1 MTQTGSARFEGDS
14 WDLASSVGL
23 TATMVAAAR
32 AVAGR
37 APGALVNDQFAEPLV
52 RAVGVDFFVR
62 MASGELDPD
71 ELAEDEANGLRRF
84 ADAMAIRTHYFDN
97 FFLDATR
104 AGIRQAVILASGL
117 DSRAYRLRWP
127 AGTIVFEV
135 DQPQVID
142 FKTTTLAG
150 LGAAPTTDRRTVAV
164 DLRDD
169 WPTALQKAGFDN
181 AQRTAWIAEGL
192 LGYLSAEA
200 QDRLLDQITAQSVPG
215 SQFATEVLRDINR
228 LNEEELRGRMRR
240 LAERF
245 RRTSWDPAA
254 ALAPRI
260 RRRSAWRPPA
270 RPNRMLPA
278 GTSRLGGLGRG
289 RAGDH
294 RHGRERPGHLRARLA
309 QCRGSVTLFSMI
321 GVNPDPDV
329 HLAVDKLA
337 EHHPDLDA
345 GINSHEPSRLLVVD
359 ALLCGSDLVVDAA
372 GGSPGSIAGGAHF
385 FGSSSEDVAV
395 LIWGERPQLQ
405 ALTRAGWTLLDGEAQ
420 LFVQVVE
427 LGDDLCARILG
438 ELIERHAHH
447 RFGGQVRGAQQVHDR
462 LDGGGLVGGLHD
474 GVCDL
479 MPTFQR
485 GEQGIGDLSTGR
497 GLVVICHCISVE
509 RHTSSC
515 AMHLGPPS
523 GQLRAA
529 ERQEPAIA
537 FLGRP
542 RPVGT
547 GFDNA
552 VG

>member
-84 ADAMAIRTHYFDN
+84 ADAMTIRTHYFDN

-245 RRTSWDPAA
+245 RRHGLDLDMSGLVYFGDRTDARTY
-254 ALAPRI
+254 LADHGWRTA
-260 RRRSAWRPPA
+260 SASTTD
-270 RPNRMLPA
+270 L
-278 GTSRLGGLGRG
+278 
-289 RAGDH
+289 
-294 RHGRERPGHLRARLA
+294 
-309 QCRGSVTLFSMI
+309 
-321 GVNPDPDV
+321 
-329 HLAVDKLA
+329 LA
-337 EHHPDLDA
+337 EHGLPPID
-345 GINSHEPSRLLVVD
+345 
-359 ALLCGSDLVVDAA
+359 
-372 GGSPGSIAGGAHF
+372 
-385 FGSSSEDVAV
+385 
-395 LIWGERPQLQ
+395 
-405 ALTRAGWTLLDGEAQ
+405 
-420 LFVQVVE
+420 
-427 LGDDLCARILG
+427 GDDAPFG
-438 ELIERHAHH
+438 E
-447 RFGGQVRGAQQVHDR
+447 
-462 LDGGGLVGGLHD
+462 
-474 GVCDL
+474 
-479 MPTFQR
+479 
-485 GEQGIGDLSTGR
+485 
-497 GLVVICHCISVE
+497 VIYVS
-509 RHTSSC
+509 
-515 AMHLGPPS
+515 
-523 GQLRAA
+523 A
-529 ERQEPAIA
+529 ELKQKHQDTR
-537 FLGRP
+537 
-542 RPVGT
+542 
-547 GFDNA
+547 
-552 VG
+552 

>member
-84 ADAMAIRTHYFDN
+84 ADAMAIRTNYFDN

-245 RRTSWDPAA
+245 RRHGLDLDMSGLVYFGDRTDARTY
-254 ALAPRI
+254 LADHGWRTA
-260 RRRSAWRPPA
+260 SASTTD
-270 RPNRMLPA
+270 L
-278 GTSRLGGLGRG
+278 
-289 RAGDH
+289 
-294 RHGRERPGHLRARLA
+294 
-309 QCRGSVTLFSMI
+309 
-321 GVNPDPDV
+321 
-329 HLAVDKLA
+329 LA
-337 EHHPDLDA
+337 EHGLPPID
-345 GINSHEPSRLLVVD
+345 
-359 ALLCGSDLVVDAA
+359 
-372 GGSPGSIAGGAHF
+372 
-385 FGSSSEDVAV
+385 
-395 LIWGERPQLQ
+395 
-405 ALTRAGWTLLDGEAQ
+405 
-420 LFVQVVE
+420 
-427 LGDDLCARILG
+427 GDDAPFG
-438 ELIERHAHH
+438 E
-447 RFGGQVRGAQQVHDR
+447 
-462 LDGGGLVGGLHD
+462 
-474 GVCDL
+474 
-479 MPTFQR
+479 
-485 GEQGIGDLSTGR
+485 
-497 GLVVICHCISVE
+497 VIYVS
-509 RHTSSC
+509 
-515 AMHLGPPS
+515 
-523 GQLRAA
+523 A
-529 ERQEPAIA
+529 ELKQKHQDTR
-537 FLGRP
+537 
-542 RPVGT
+542 
-547 GFDNA
+547 
-552 VG
+552 

>member
-228 LNEEELRGRMRR
+228 LNEEELRDACG
-240 LAERF
+240 
-245 RRTSWDPAA
+245 
-254 ALAPRI
+254 
-260 RRRSAWRPPA
+260 AWRSGSGAMASTSTCRAWCISATARTRGPIWPTTAGEPPA
-270 RPNRMLPA
+270 RAPPTCWLNTDCRRSTATTPR
-278 GTSRLGGLGRG
+278 S
-289 RAGDH
+289 
-294 RHGRERPGHLRARLA
+294 AR
-309 QCRGSVTLFSMI
+309 
-321 GVNPDPDV
+321 
-329 HLAVDKLA
+329 
-337 EHHPDLDA
+337 
-345 GINSHEPSRLLVVD
+345 
-359 ALLCGSDLVVDAA
+359 
-372 GGSPGSIAGGAHF
+372 
-385 FGSSSEDVAV
+385 
-395 LIWGERPQLQ
+395 
-405 ALTRAGWTLLDGEAQ
+405 
-420 LFVQVVE
+420 
-427 LGDDLCARILG
+427 
-438 ELIERHAHH
+438 
-447 RFGGQVRGAQQVHDR
+447 
-462 LDGGGLVGGLHD
+462 
-474 GVCDL
+474 
-479 MPTFQR
+479 
-485 GEQGIGDLSTGR
+485 
-497 GLVVICHCISVE
+497 
-509 RHTSSC
+509 
-515 AMHLGPPS
+515 
-523 GQLRAA
+523 
-529 ERQEPAIA
+529 
-537 FLGRP
+537 
-542 RPVGT
+542 
-547 GFDNA
+547 
-552 VG
+552 

>member
-71 ELAEDEANGLRRF
+71 ELAEDEANGLRRV

-181 AQRTAWIAEGL
+181 AHRTAWIAEGL

-245 RRTSWDPAA
+245 RRHGLDLDMSGLVYFGDRTDARTY
-254 ALAPRI
+254 LADHGWRTA
-260 RRRSAWRPPA
+260 SASTTD
-270 RPNRMLPA
+270 L
-278 GTSRLGGLGRG
+278 
-289 RAGDH
+289 
-294 RHGRERPGHLRARLA
+294 
-309 QCRGSVTLFSMI
+309 
-321 GVNPDPDV
+321 
-329 HLAVDKLA
+329 LA
-337 EHHPDLDA
+337 EHGLPPID
-345 GINSHEPSRLLVVD
+345 
-359 ALLCGSDLVVDAA
+359 
-372 GGSPGSIAGGAHF
+372 
-385 FGSSSEDVAV
+385 
-395 LIWGERPQLQ
+395 
-405 ALTRAGWTLLDGEAQ
+405 
-420 LFVQVVE
+420 
-427 LGDDLCARILG
+427 GDDAPFG
-438 ELIERHAHH
+438 E
-447 RFGGQVRGAQQVHDR
+447 
-462 LDGGGLVGGLHD
+462 
-474 GVCDL
+474 
-479 MPTFQR
+479 
-485 GEQGIGDLSTGR
+485 
-497 GLVVICHCISVE
+497 VIYVS
-509 RHTSSC
+509 
-515 AMHLGPPS
+515 
-523 GQLRAA
+523 A
-529 ERQEPAIA
+529 ELKQKHQDTR
-537 FLGRP
+537 
-542 RPVGT
+542 
-547 GFDNA
+547 
-552 VG
+552 

>member
-228 LNEEELRGRMRR
+228 STKKNCGD
-240 LAERF
+240 ACG
-245 RRTSWDPAA
+245 
-254 ALAPRI
+254 
-260 RRRSAWRPPA
+260 AWRSGSGAMASTSTCRAWCISATARTRGPIWPTTAGEPPA
-270 RPNRMLPA
+270 RAPPTCWLNTDCRRSTATTPR
-278 GTSRLGGLGRG
+278 S
-289 RAGDH
+289 
-294 RHGRERPGHLRARLA
+294 AR
-309 QCRGSVTLFSMI
+309 
-321 GVNPDPDV
+321 
-329 HLAVDKLA
+329 
-337 EHHPDLDA
+337 
-345 GINSHEPSRLLVVD
+345 
-359 ALLCGSDLVVDAA
+359 
-372 GGSPGSIAGGAHF
+372 
-385 FGSSSEDVAV
+385 
-395 LIWGERPQLQ
+395 
-405 ALTRAGWTLLDGEAQ
+405 
-420 LFVQVVE
+420 
-427 LGDDLCARILG
+427 
-438 ELIERHAHH
+438 
-447 RFGGQVRGAQQVHDR
+447 
-462 LDGGGLVGGLHD
+462 
-474 GVCDL
+474 
-479 MPTFQR
+479 
-485 GEQGIGDLSTGR
+485 
-497 GLVVICHCISVE
+497 
-509 RHTSSC
+509 
-515 AMHLGPPS
+515 
-523 GQLRAA
+523 
-529 ERQEPAIA
+529 
-537 FLGRP
+537 
-542 RPVGT
+542 
-547 GFDNA
+547 
-552 VG
+552 

>member
-84 ADAMAIRTHYFDN
+84 VDAMAIRTHYFDN

-245 RRTSWDPAA
+245 RRHGLDLDMSGLVYFGDRTDARTY
-254 ALAPRI
+254 LADHGWRTA
-260 RRRSAWRPPA
+260 SASTTD
-270 RPNRMLPA
+270 L
-278 GTSRLGGLGRG
+278 
-289 RAGDH
+289 
-294 RHGRERPGHLRARLA
+294 
-309 QCRGSVTLFSMI
+309 
-321 GVNPDPDV
+321 
-329 HLAVDKLA
+329 LA
-337 EHHPDLDA
+337 EHGLPPID
-345 GINSHEPSRLLVVD
+345 
-359 ALLCGSDLVVDAA
+359 
-372 GGSPGSIAGGAHF
+372 
-385 FGSSSEDVAV
+385 
-395 LIWGERPQLQ
+395 
-405 ALTRAGWTLLDGEAQ
+405 
-420 LFVQVVE
+420 
-427 LGDDLCARILG
+427 GDDAPFG
-438 ELIERHAHH
+438 E
-447 RFGGQVRGAQQVHDR
+447 
-462 LDGGGLVGGLHD
+462 
-474 GVCDL
+474 
-479 MPTFQR
+479 
-485 GEQGIGDLSTGR
+485 
-497 GLVVICHCISVE
+497 VIYVS
-509 RHTSSC
+509 
-515 AMHLGPPS
+515 
-523 GQLRAA
+523 A
-529 ERQEPAIA
+529 ELKQKHQDTR
-537 FLGRP
+537 
-542 RPVGT
+542 
-547 GFDNA
+547 
-552 VG
+552 

>member
-164 DLRDD
+164 DLRDH

-245 RRTSWDPAA
+245 RRHGLDLDMSGLVYFGDRTDARTY
-254 ALAPRI
+254 LADHGWRTA
-260 RRRSAWRPPA
+260 SASTTD
-270 RPNRMLPA
+270 L
-278 GTSRLGGLGRG
+278 
-289 RAGDH
+289 
-294 RHGRERPGHLRARLA
+294 
-309 QCRGSVTLFSMI
+309 
-321 GVNPDPDV
+321 
-329 HLAVDKLA
+329 LA
-337 EHHPDLDA
+337 EHGLPPID
-345 GINSHEPSRLLVVD
+345 
-359 ALLCGSDLVVDAA
+359 
-372 GGSPGSIAGGAHF
+372 
-385 FGSSSEDVAV
+385 
-395 LIWGERPQLQ
+395 
-405 ALTRAGWTLLDGEAQ
+405 
-420 LFVQVVE
+420 
-427 LGDDLCARILG
+427 GDDAPFG
-438 ELIERHAHH
+438 E
-447 RFGGQVRGAQQVHDR
+447 
-462 LDGGGLVGGLHD
+462 
-474 GVCDL
+474 
-479 MPTFQR
+479 
-485 GEQGIGDLSTGR
+485 
-497 GLVVICHCISVE
+497 VIYVS
-509 RHTSSC
+509 
-515 AMHLGPPS
+515 
-523 GQLRAA
+523 A
-529 ERQEPAIA
+529 ELKQKHQDTR
-537 FLGRP
+537 
-542 RPVGT
+542 
-547 GFDNA
+547 
-552 VG
+552 